1 MWILSNVLT
10 EHSTKL
16 SVRMHL
22 SARSHSV
29 WHSWIVNC
37 ENSVH
42 GIRNQTQ
49 PNHAKPKCSEDD
61 LMHVIINEENKIKT
75 LLPSFV
81 GMSWMLRLDVHIM
94 FVFFSAI
101 LMRNAIGC
109 ECGTWSDCQYDD
121 KLVHHK
127 RRPKKSTKRKLK

>member
-1 MWILSNVLT
+1 MWILSNELT

-22 SARSHSV
+22 SARSLSVCV

-37 ENSVH
+37 ENCVH
-42 GIRNQTQ
+42 GIRNQTK

-81 GMSWMLRLDVHIM
+81 GISWMLRLDVHIM
-94 FVFFSAI
+94 FVFFLQFWWEMQLDVSVEREAI
-101 LMRNAIGC
+101 FNMMTNSYTTNGDR
-109 ECGTWSDCQYDD
+109 
-121 KLVHHK
+121 
-127 RRPKKSTKRKLK
+127 KKAQKEN